1 MLSYASGHYG
11 LFNHCNENCSDE
23 LAASQ
28 WFAKFEF
35 AYLQTLVGGCIAET
49 RLASCH
55 ICYHHMFDSVVH
67 SQVHVR
73 LISRLHQA
81 T

>member
-1 MLSYASGHYG
+1 MLSYASGNYELFDHY
-11 LFNHCNENCSDE
+11 NENCSDG

-35 AYLQTLVGGCIAET
+35 AYLQILVGGCIATT
-49 RLASCH
+49 RLVSCH
-55 ICYHHMFDSVVH
+55 TCYHHKFDSVVH
-67 SQVHVR
+67 FQVHVLSIYR
-73 LISRLHQA
+73 WHRA